1 MQAASS
7 LILLLL
13 LHFLTHQATVEVCFV
28 FVSSLREP
36 SQDVVLSKEV
46 GENYLTNITSFTA
59 RFK

>member
-1 MQAASS
+1 VQAASS

-13 LHFLTHQATVEVCFV
+13 LHFLTHQVTVVVCFV